1 MSIKIKNRP
10 DNIFFSCE
18 SYSITVIAYKL
29 EPKRIISPYHS
40 NLGNKQMTEEKK
52 EENENEEK
60 VFTAGLH
67 RLQVNYPD
75 CVMETIARG

>member
-1 MSIKIKNRP
+1 
-10 DNIFFSCE
+10 
-18 SYSITVIAYKL
+18 
-29 EPKRIISPYHS
+29 
-40 NLGNKQMTEEKK
+40 MTEEKK